1 MTNNESA
8 LERPPLDG
16 RLSRRR
22 FLQGAVG
29 GAAGVGLGAWGALAL
44 SRGNAGKRRFAP
56 DAGLSLAEYIVREAP
71 NVKVLPYELIVPSS
85 VRFRATL
92 TFERYLTFF
101 RYKEKVLA
109 STKEEVDDCVRRIE
123 SFSCREKALILF
135 ATRLFDCYENRYRNL
150 RKRGEARS
158 KSPKK
163 PSPHYPVFTPS
174 ADAVEARSYA
184 PDVRPYF
191 PYYYPALA
199 FDHYYRPLLIL
210 GEPSPDRSVDKV
222 CLQSWSRVR
231 QKYRSNK
238 EVAFPGTS
246 VVSADLSNV
255 SRCEEIAWALKAS
268 PLRFPMGFYPPKSD
282 GAALGPPYFFGK
294 VDQKRGDFA
303 FEFAENPPF
312 LFGNDKASAV
322 GDLFKSDYEKNFWI
336 KWIENIVECV
346 GVVERELG
354 LKIPAERWVSD
365 FYPDADAFLKKV
377 AELEKDESTPYE
389 KIELLTALREYW
401 FSMQID
407 YDYDIYGRLPMNSIG
422 QSPFRDVIESKPI
435 ALGDVAQFY

>member
-1 MTNNESA
+1 M
-8 LERPPLDG
+8 RVFPPFDG

-44 SRGNAGKRRFAP
+44 FRGNGGKRRFAP

-174 ADAVEARSYA
+174 ADALEERSYA

-238 EVAFPGTS
+238 EIAFPGTS

-255 SRCEEIAWALKAS
+255 ARCEEIAWALKTS
-268 PLRFPMGFYPPKSD
+268 PLCFQTRLHPLRILNSSIDD
-282 GAALGPPYFFGK
+282 GPTPL
-294 VDQKRGDFA
+294 FA
-303 FEFAENPPF
+303 IDES
-312 LFGNDKASAV
+312 LAV

-422 QSPFRDVIESKPI
+422 QSPFRDVIESKPV